1 MKLPTHAS
9 FHQCALRL
17 HRLRCASSMLFTW
30 LLVVPL
36 GMASELAVEVVAPET
51 LSEAPALKTVSK
63 TTVAPPIT
71 ATSKTTPIETTP
83 LVHCQ
88 TLDDTGDAT
97 AQSCYLELL
106 RIEYDDAVRAEVLWL
121 MGNTTAANRA
131 FQRANQVDPGN
142 PDLLTRWGLL
152 FIQVHQAADA
162 EALFKEALTIDPL
175 HSAALLSQAELLA
188 NRFEGRAQGL
198 INDVLT
204 RDPDNPRANMLL
216 ARLHLE
222 VGNEDTARTGLT
234 RLLDKT
240 LRPGDRLN
248 IYALLAAADHMS
260 GEAPSPWTTK
270 ALELNPKF
278 GDIHAVAA
286 HFYIITRRYR
296 EAVAL
301 LEKATQTNPDHWL
314 AHADLGINLL
324 RLNRFDEAREHL
336 ERAYSG
342 DPYNAEVVNTLRLLD
357 SLSNFD
363 TISSSNLVMR
373 LHKSESAV
381 LAPYIRE
388 FVRDAEGEMAAR
400 YGYELERPV
409 VIELYQHHDD
419 FAVRTAGL
427 PGLGIL
433 GATFGDVV
441 VMDGPSAKTA
451 AEGFDW
457 VSALWHELV
466 HVVTLNATNNLVS
479 RWFAE
484 GVSVFEE
491 WRYGPSPN
499 NSVPFSFLE
508 AMADDR
514 LLPVADLDEG
524 FIRPRYPEQ
533 ISVSYLQSGLLCLY
547 IADNFE
553 NGLVNILKA
562 YGNGA
567 TTVAAIERGLSLTPT
582 ELDDAFTRYL
592 DERFGNV
599 VAQLDELRETSR
611 AAAAAFKAERWMDA
625 MTLAEQAIT
634 LYPEYV
640 GPSNA
645 YLLLAGAAEHGKVP
659 DKEMDA
665 LAHYWQAG
673 GRNPGALKKLAQR
686 YHAAIRLDD
695 AIAVQSVLT
704 RAAPLSAENHVTLGD
719 WLSSAGRHAEAR
731 TEYESVL
738 ALTPY
743 DKASAHFK
751 LASALHQ
758 LNQIEEARRELLYAL
773 EIAPRFRPALLLL
786 VEINQ

>member
-1 MKLPTHAS
+1 MKISPSFSFQHARS
-9 FHQCALRL
+9 GLHAMHGLYRISSAL
-17 HRLRCASSMLFTW
+17 
-30 LLVVPL
+30 LLLIAPFGMTNEAVVD
-36 GMASELAVEVVAPET
+36 APPANAAAETTNERPAGTNLET
-51 LSEAPALKTVSK
+51 LSGS
-63 TTVAPPIT
+63 
-71 ATSKTTPIETTP
+71 ATKSASLE
-83 LVHCQ
+83 HCQ
-88 TLDDTGDAT
+88 ALHDTGDPT
-97 AQSCYLELL
+97 AKNCYLELL
-106 RIEYDDAVRAEVLWL
+106 RIEHDDAVRAEALWRT
-121 MGNTTAANRA
+121 GNTNAANRA
-131 FQRANQVDPGN
+131 FRRANQIGPGN

-152 FIQVHQAADA
+152 FIEVHQAADA

-175 HSAALLSQAELLA
+175 HSAALLGHAELLA
-188 NRFEGRAQGL
+188 RRFEGRAQGL
-198 INDVLT
+198 IAAVLT
-204 RDPDNPRANMLL
+204 REPNHPRANMLL
-216 ARLHLE
+216 SRQHLE
-222 VGNEDTARTGLT
+222 VGDVEAARAALT
-234 RLLDKT
+234 RLLDKPLT
-240 LRPGDRLN
+240 TVDRLN
-248 IYALLAAADHMS
+248 VYALLAAADHVG
-260 GEAPSPWTTK
+260 GELPSPWTGK
-270 ALELNPKF
+270 ALELNPAF
-278 GDIHAVAA
+278 GDIYSVPAY
-286 HFYIITRRYR
+286 FYIITRRYT

-336 ERAYSG
+336 EHAYSG
-342 DPYNAEVVNTLRLLD
+342 DPYNAEVINTLRLLD

-381 LAPYIRE
+381 LAPYVRE
-388 FVRDAEGEMAAR
+388 FVSEAEGAMAAR
-400 YGYELERPV
+400 YRYKLERPV

-499 NSVPFSFLE
+499 DSVPYSFLE

-533 ISVSYLQSGLLCLY
+533 ISVSYLQSGLLCLF
-547 IADNFE
+547 IADNFD
-553 NGLVNILKA
+553 NGLVDILEA

-567 TTVAAIERGLSLTPT
+567 TTVEAIEQALALTPA
-582 ELDDAFTRYL
+582 ELDEAFAAYL
-592 DERFGNV
+592 EERFG
-599 VAQLDELRETSR
+599 QLVSGLEDLRKSNL
-611 AAAAAFKAERWMDA
+611 AAAAAFKAERWID
-625 MTLAEQAIT
+625 AIT
-634 LYPEYV
+634 SAEKAISLYPEYI
-640 GPSNA
+640 GPDSA
-645 YLLLAGAAEHGKVP
+645 YLLMASAAEHGKIP
-659 DKEMDA
+659 DKAMSA
-665 LAHYWQAG
+665 LTRYWQAG
-673 GRNPGALKKLAQR
+673 GRNPTALDNLAR
-686 YHAAIRLDD
+686 AYHDAANLDE
-695 AIAVQSVLT
+695 AIAVQRVLA
-704 RAAPLSAENHVTLGD
+704 RAVPLTTVHHATLGD
-719 WLSSAGRHAEAR
+719 WLSSAGRHAEAL
-731 TEYESVL
+731 TEYRSVL
-738 ALTPY
+738 ALEPY

-751 LASALHQ
+751 LAGALHQ
-758 LNQIEEARRELLYAL
+758 LNQIEEARRQLLYAL

-786 VEINQ
+786 VEINR